1 MGYRRQKST
10 DDAHQQELDKHAHE
24 VQKHA
29 DEVDAARK
37 NLALERDKQRAE
49 TDLEVARSLMPKR
62 SSNSLTTRSPSVLVV
77 STFSA
82 ALAEDWRARDN
93 YRQQQVCVDMLC
105 SYLRSAE
112 HKVVESES
120 ASGEASDQI
129 VDATVSRLITG
140 LAADGSA
147 ALSAINSARA
157 IARENSV
164 VARR

>member
-49 TDLEVARSLMPKR
+49 QISKLHDRYAQAVEQLADDKVTIRLGGVY
-62 SSNSLTTRSPSVLVV
+62 VL
-77 STFSA
+77 A

-157 IARENSV
+157 IARETAWSH
-164 VARR
+164 AG